1 MTNRC
6 VYIALMTDN
15 NYVMPTE
22 VLLKSMYEN
31 KKQETIYKIFILC
44 DSLKNNN
51 MVEKLREM
59 TQGNFYVETIK
70 VDNPCKNFINNS
82 NPLMT
87 NTTFLKFEIASILKN
102 YDKILYI
109 DVDTIVLQDLLELYN
124 IDLKNTYAG
133 VVKDYHVSY
142 FYDSENFIDIND
154 YFNAG
159 VLLLNTKKIRE
170 ENLNKLMADYYVK
183 NNTKLM
189 FHDQSVMNKIFNN
202 NITIISPKYNWIN
215 SYTDYSDKKLELFF
229 GITNIN
235 SLKKDLC
242 IIHYCRF
249 KPWKYK
255 NFKFSNLWL
264 KYYLDLNYNIKN
276 LNLKTCYLSSI
287 YCLIRG
293 RFKLR
298 KLDDFIRKIR
308 YYNYKKNNKITKL

>member
-59 TQGNFYVETIK
+59 TQENFYVETIK

-154 YFNAG
+154 YFNA
-159 VLLLNTKKIRE
+159 
-170 ENLNKLMADYYVK
+170 
-183 NNTKLM
+183 
-189 FHDQSVMNKIFNN
+189 
-202 NITIISPKYNWIN
+202 
-215 SYTDYSDKKLELFF
+215 
-229 GITNIN
+229 
-235 SLKKDLC
+235 
-242 IIHYCRF
+242 
-249 KPWKYK
+249 
-255 NFKFSNLWL
+255 
-264 KYYLDLNYNIKN
+264 
-276 LNLKTCYLSSI
+276 
-287 YCLIRG
+287 
-293 RFKLR
+293 
-298 KLDDFIRKIR
+298 
-308 YYNYKKNNKITKL
+308 